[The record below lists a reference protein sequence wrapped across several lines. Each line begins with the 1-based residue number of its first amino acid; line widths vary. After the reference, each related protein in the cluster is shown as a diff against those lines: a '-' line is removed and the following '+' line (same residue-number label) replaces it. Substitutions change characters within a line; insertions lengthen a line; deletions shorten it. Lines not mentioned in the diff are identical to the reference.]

1 MKINIFGLGY
11 VGCVTAVSLARY
23 GHTVTGIDI
32 DPIKVELINK
42 GKGPV
47 IEPKL
52 EEYLAAAFAE
62 GKIRA
67 TTNNIDSKEIGSAD
81 ISFVCVGTP
90 SNENS
95 SLNLNFMKKVVSEIG
110 EYLKNI
116 ETYHVIN
123 IRSTVLPGT
132 IEEVV
137 IPIIEKFS
145 GKSAGKDFGICMNPE
160 FLREGT
166 AMQDFLN
173 PPFTII
179 GEFDSKSGDIVSG
192 LYDDIEAPLFR
203 TDIKVAE
210 MLKYSC
216 NAFHALKVSFANEIG
231 NICKQSKI
239 DSHEVMS
246 LFCQDTQL
254 NLSSYYL
261 KPGFAFGG
269 SCLPKDLRALL
280 YMAKM
285 SDVETPVLSSIIP
298 SNKMQIDI
306 AFNLIRKT
314 KMKKVGVVGLSF
326 KAGTDDLRESP
337 MVDLIETLIGKGY
350 SLTIYDEEVSI
361 AKIFGANKKY
371 IETVIPHIS
380 TLMNNSLVEVIEN
393 SDVIVFGNKSEI
405 DKEILGKIN
414 KNKYVIDLARIIN
427 LNTKGL
433 EGCYEG
439 ICW

>member
-1 MKINIFGLGY
+1 MKVNVFGLGY
-11 VGCVTAVSLARY
+11 VGCVTAASLARN
-23 GHTVTGIDI
+23 GHQVTGIDI
-32 DPIKVELINK
+32 DPIKVDLINK

-47 IEPKL
+47 IEPGL
-52 EEYLAAAFAE
+52 EECLAAGLAE
-62 GKIRA
+62 GKIKA
-67 TTNNIDSKEIGSAD
+67 TSNGIESPEIGSAI

-95 SLNLNFMKKVVSEIG
+95 SLNLNFMQKVVSEIG
-110 EYLKNI
+110 DYIRNI
-116 ETYHVIN
+116 NHYHVVN

-132 IEEVV
+132 IEMVV
-137 IPIIEKFS
+137 IPILEKCS
-145 GKSAGKDFGICMNPE
+145 GKKVGKDFGICMNPE

-179 GEFDSKSGDIVSG
+179 GEFDRKSGDVVAG
-192 LYDDIEAPLFR
+192 LYNNIEAPLFR

-216 NAFHALKVSFANEIG
+216 NAFHALKVSFSNEIG
-231 NICKQSKI
+231 NICKQLKI
-239 DSHEVMS
+239 DSHEVMN
-246 LFCQDTQL
+246 LFCQDAQL
-254 NLSSYYL
+254 NLSPYYL

-280 YMAKM
+280 YKAKM
-285 SDVETPVLSSIIP
+285 SDVETPVLSSILP

-314 KMKKVGVVGLSF
+314 KRKKVGVVGLSF

-337 MVDLIETLIGKGY
+337 MVDLIEILIGKGY

-361 AKIFGANKKY
+361 ARIFGANKQY

-380 TLMNNSLVEVIEN
+380 TLMKNNLEEVIQT
-393 SDVIVFGNKSEI
+393 SDVIVFGNKCEI
-405 DKEILGKIN
+405 DKEIFRKI
-414 KNKYVIDLARIIN
+414 KTDKYIIDLARIN
-427 LNTKGL
+427 LHTEGF

>member
-1 MKINIFGLGY
+1 MKVNVFGLGY
-11 VGCVTAVSLARY
+11 VGCVTAALLARN
-23 GHTVTGIDI
+23 GHQVTGIDI
-32 DPIKVELINK
+32 DPIKVDLINK

-47 IEPKL
+47 IEPGL
-52 EEYLAAAFAE
+52 EECLAVGLAE
-62 GKIRA
+62 GKIKA
-67 TTNNIDSKEIGSAD
+67 TSNKIGSPEIGSAV

-95 SLNLNFMKKVVSEIG
+95 SLNLNFIQKVVSEIG
-110 EYLKNI
+110 NYIRDINH
-116 ETYHVIN
+116 YHVVN

-132 IEEVV
+132 IELVV
-137 IPIIEKFS
+137 IPILEKCS
-145 GKSAGKDFGICMNPE
+145 GKKVGKDFGICMNPE
-160 FLREGT
+160 FLREGS
-166 AMQDFLN
+166 AVKDFLN

-179 GEFDSKSGDIVSG
+179 GEFDRKSGDIVSG
-192 LYDDIEAPLFR
+192 LYERIEAPLFR
-203 TDIKVAE
+203 TEIKVAE

-216 NAFHALKVSFANEIG
+216 NAFHGLKVSFANEIG
-231 NICKQSKI
+231 NICKQLKI
-239 DSHEVMS
+239 DSHEVMN

-254 NLSSYYL
+254 NLSPYYL

-280 YMAKM
+280 YKAKM

-314 KMKKVGVVGLSF
+314 KLKKIGVVGLSF

-337 MVDLIETLIGKGY
+337 MVDLIEILIGKGY
-350 SLTIYDEEVSI
+350 TLTIYDEEVSI

-380 TLMNNSLVEVIEN
+380 TLMNNSLEEVIEN
-393 SDVIVFGNKSEI
+393 SDAIVFGNKSEI
-405 DKEILGKIN
+405 DQKIFEKIG
-414 KNKYVIDLARIIN
+414 KNKYIIDLARINLDIN
-427 LNTKGL
+427 KF

>member
-11 VGCVTAVSLARY
+11 VGCVTAVSLARN
-23 GHTVTGIDI
+23 GHDVLGIDI

-42 GKGPV
+42 GRGPV

-95 SLNLNFMKKVVSEIG
+95 SLNLNFIQKVVGEIG
-110 EYLKNI
+110 DYIKKL

-137 IPIIEKFS
+137 IPIIEER
-145 GKSAGKDFGICMNPE
+145 SAKKVGTDFGICMNPE

-166 AMQDFLN
+166 AMHDFLN
-173 PPFTII
+173 PPFTVI
-179 GEFDSKSGDIVSG
+179 GEFDRKSGDVVSG
-192 LYDDIEAPLFR
+192 IYQNIDAPIFR

-216 NAFHALKVSFANEIG
+216 NAFHALKVAFANEIG
-231 NICKQSKI
+231 NICKRLKI
-239 DSHEVMS
+239 DSHEVMD
-246 LFCQDTQL
+246 LFCKDSQL
-254 NLSSYYL
+254 NLSPYYL

-285 SDVETPVLSSIIP
+285 SDLETPVLNSILP
-298 SNKMQIDI
+298 SNKIQIEV
-306 AFNLIRKT
+306 AFNLIRKSG
-314 KMKKVGVVGLSF
+314 MKKIGILGLSF

-337 MVDLIETLIGKGY
+337 MVDLIEKLIGKGY
-350 SLTIYDEEVSI
+350 SVSIYDEEVSI

-380 TLMNNSLVEVIEN
+380 SLMKTSPKEVIEN
-393 SDVIVFGNKSEI
+393 SEVIVLGNKSQE
-405 DKEILGKIN
+405 DKEILNKI
-414 KNKYVIDLARIIN
+414 KDSKYLIDLARIN
-427 LNTKGL
+427 SDS
-433 EGCYEG
+433 EGFECHYEG